1 MAISVRRRPGAQ
13 RQLQRREAFQPF
25 SPFQQLEELQDLTQR
40 LMESALSVPTE
51 VAPFVPNVD
60 IEETEDAWIVE
71 AEVPGVRRE
80 DVDVE
85 VRDDEL
91 RISGEIKER
100 ERQGILRR
108 RTRRVGQFEFRVQL
122 PGAVDPERMEANLD
136 DGVLTVRIPKPEPHR
151 ARHVEIG
158 SRAPAGD
165 GGAAGAGGASGTAG
179 TTGTAGTGAGA
190 GTTGTSGTGAAGG
203 ATR

>member
-13 RQLQRREAFQPF
+13 RQMQRPTPFQAF

-40 LMESALSVPTE
+40 LMEDAMSVPAE

-71 AEVPGVRRE
+71 AELPGVRRE

-122 PGAVDPERMEANLD
+122 TGSIDADRMEANLD
-136 DGVLTVRIPKPEPHR
+136 DGVLTVRIPKPEPQR

-158 SRAPAGD
+158 SRGAAGD
-165 GGAAGAGGASGTAG
+165 GGAAGRAGATGGAGTAGTAG
-179 TTGTAGTGAGA
+179 TTGTAGTGAAG
-190 GTTGTSGTGAAGG
+190 GTTG
-203 ATR
+203 